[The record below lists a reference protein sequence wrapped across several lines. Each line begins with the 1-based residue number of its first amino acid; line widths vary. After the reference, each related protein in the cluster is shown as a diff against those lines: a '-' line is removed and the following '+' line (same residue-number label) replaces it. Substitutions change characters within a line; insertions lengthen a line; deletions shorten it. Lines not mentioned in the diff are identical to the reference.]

1 MFRGSLHLLLINP
14 GVVAKYVYYE
24 DGEEPG
30 VKDVEQSGTYFC
42 P

>member
-1 MFRGSLHLLLINP
+1 MFSGLLNLLLINA

-30 VKDVEQSGTYFC
+30 VKDVQQSGTCFC